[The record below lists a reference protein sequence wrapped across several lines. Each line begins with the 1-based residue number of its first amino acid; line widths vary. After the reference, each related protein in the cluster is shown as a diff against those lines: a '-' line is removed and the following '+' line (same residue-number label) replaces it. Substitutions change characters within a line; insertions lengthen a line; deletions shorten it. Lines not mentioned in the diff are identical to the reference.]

1 MSEVV
6 DMKFVEDVVLAILSE
21 GKGGNEL
28 ETVAEDEVLLDEL
41 GTKEGTGTGVV
52 GNNAAGSNLAFPGPG
67 TLNSGKMVLKLKLT

>member
-6 DMKFVEDVVLAILSE
+6 DMKFVEDVVLALQSD

-28 ETVAEDEVLLDEL
+28 ETVAEVLLDEL
-41 GTKEGTGTGVV
+41 GTKDGTGTGVV
-52 GNNAAGSNLAFPGPG
+52 GNNAAGSNLALFPGPG